1 MWYLKKISNGTGM
14 MITNRPYLLSSS
26 GRTKKKQKLKIREMK
41 KSLMTVKNLSSTK
54 KLVKVNLMEV
64 ILKLMEI
71 TLISYIK
78 NTHLMRY
85 EHEDHQCG

>member
-1 MWYLKKISNGTGM
+1 M

-26 GRTKKKQKLKIREMK
+26 GRMKKKQKLKIREMK

-71 TLISYIK
+71 TLISHIN

-85 EHEDHQCG
+85 EHEDHQYG